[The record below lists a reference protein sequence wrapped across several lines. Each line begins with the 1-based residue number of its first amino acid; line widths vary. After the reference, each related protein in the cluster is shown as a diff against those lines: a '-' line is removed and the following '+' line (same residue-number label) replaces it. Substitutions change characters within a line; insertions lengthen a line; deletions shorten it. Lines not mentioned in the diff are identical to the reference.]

1 MSEKE
6 KELKSFNQCAD
17 ALSVLD
23 KRSILKV
30 FHMLSIHFEVVPF
43 LENSNENKNTF
54 NQNDTQGNV
63 ENGILLEAPK
73 KISPKK
79 ATVSTTSKKSK
90 TISKDLTYL
99 TDYDF
104 RPSGVE
110 GIKEFYEK
118 YKSISNMENNLIFA
132 YYFQE
137 KRKEKEISA
146 DLIYSAYRHIGLK
159 IPSFPQSLID
169 TKARK
174 GWIDTANMHDLKVTR
189 AGINFM
195 EHEISKSND

>member
-23 KRSILKV
+23 KKSILKV

-43 LENSNENKNTF
+43 LGNSDDNKNTF
-54 NQNDTQGNV
+54 NQNDMQDTIESEV
-63 ENGILLEAPK
+63 FLEAPK
-73 KISPKK
+73 KIVQKK
-79 ATVSTTSKKSK
+79 AVASTTVRKSK
-90 TISKDLTYL
+90 TTSKDLTYL

-118 YKSISNMENNLIFA
+118 YKSTSNMENNLIFA

-137 KRKEKEISA
+137 KRNEKEMSI
-146 DLIYSAYRHIGLK
+146 DLIYSAYRHVGLK

-174 GWIDTANMHDLKVTR
+174 GWIDTSNMQEIKVTR
-189 AGINFM
+189 AGINFI
-195 EHEISKSND
+195 EHEIGKSND

>member
-43 LENSNENKNTF
+43 LENSNENKNNF
-54 NQNDTQGNV
+54 NHNGSQDNI
-63 ENGILLEAPK
+63 ENEVLLEAQK
-73 KISPKK
+73 KTAQKK
-79 ATVSTTSKKSK
+79 ATGTTTTKKSK
-90 TISKDLTYL
+90 TSSKDLTYL

-110 GIKEFYEK
+110 GTKEFYEK

-137 KRKEKEISA
+137 IRKEKEIST
-146 DLIYSAYRHIGLK
+146 DLIYSAYRHVGLK

-174 GWIDTANMHDLKVTR
+174 GWIDTANMHELKVTR

-195 EHEISKSND
+195 EHEIGKSND